1 MPILPASR
9 GIRCSA
15 GFFVE
20 VRVRGWAVIRIQ
32 TRRCFW
38 NACIVGEEEV
48 VHLSS
53 LNAGDRAGLQ
63 GGTAVLAAG
72 LGHHGAPGVPSLSF
86 SEGMVSSRLG
96 IEVDFYS

>member
-1 MPILPASR
+1 MESVVPLVSLWKS
-9 GIRCSA
+9 GFGA
-15 GFFVE
+15 GLSSGSKLDDVLE
-20 VRVRGWAVIRIQ
+20 RVHR
-32 TRRCFW
+32 
-38 NACIVGEEEV
+38 GEEEV

-86 SEGMVSSRLG
+86 SEGMVRAGSA
-96 IEVDFYS
+96 